1 MKRFLIA
8 TTALT
13 LLIAPIGGA
22 FAQGYNNGR
31 DDHRGNNAMMQR
43 HDDNRGNMMMRHD
56 NGHRNWRK
64 GERFD
69 RNDWNRYERVDYR
82 RYKLRQPPRGYE
94 WRRVDN
100 NYVLAAVATGVIAS
114 VILANR

>member
-8 TTALT
+8 TTVLT

-22 FAQGYNNGR
+22 FAQDWNHR

-69 RNDWNRYERVDYR
+69 RNEWNRYERVDYR

-100 NYVLAAVATGVIAS
+100 NSVLAAVATGVIAS